1 MKRGEDGGWF
11 EGGRGSWSQLSN
23 IHTPIHSSL
32 VIHFKSGWSSELCI
46 MLERGGVRGIRG
58 INWVWVTSTLDAPLG
73 RFPQI
78 CTVCYSVTLNNTN
91 INPWS
96 WSKIVNNTFS
106 VCTNNITKHIGSPPR
121 PFICFLQFILIK
133 GMSHCNI
140 CWFKYF
146 GNVKK
151 DNYSA
156 KI

>member
-1 MKRGEDGGWF
+1 MTKETG
-11 EGGRGSWSQLSN
+11 
-23 IHTPIHSSL
+23 
-32 VIHFKSGWSSELCI
+32 
-46 MLERGGVRGIRG
+46 
-58 INWVWVTSTLDAPLG
+58 G

-78 CTVCYSVTLNNTN
+78 CTVCYSVTLNNAN

-140 CWFKYF
+140 CWFKWFWECKKWQLQCQNLKSKTSFINHISPLNLWKITLETLFRESGFCLIRQDLIFWLSFERVNERYF
-146 GNVKK
+146 SN
-151 DNYSA
+151 
-156 KI
+156 